1 MDLENNA
8 DHQRSQRQSESIL
21 PDDVRSRHGNFVAK
35 PIENEAILIPMC
47 DYVVYSQCIIRQIL
61 MDHSLSQNTLHG
73 LLLQILFISKMAMDR
88 EDSETMTQLVVDFMN
103 NLDVIYSRAKVAFVK
118 FTFTEVVVLLCF
130 HRRS

>member
-1 MDLENNA
+1 MDSENNA

-21 PDDVRSRHGNFVAK
+21 SDDVRSRHGNFVAK

-47 DYVVYSQCIIRQIL
+47 DYVVYAQCIIRQIL
-61 MDHSLSQNTLHG
+61 MDPSLSQNTLHG

-88 EDSETMTQLVVDFMN
+88 EDSETMTQLVIDFMN
-103 NLDVIYSRAKVAFVK
+103 NLDVIYSRAKVSFVK
-118 FTFTEVVVLLCF
+118 FTFTEVVVFLCF

>member
-1 MDLENNA
+1 
-8 DHQRSQRQSESIL
+8 
-21 PDDVRSRHGNFVAK
+21 
-35 PIENEAILIPMC
+35 
-47 DYVVYSQCIIRQIL
+47 

-73 LLLQILFISKMAMDR
+73 LLLQTLFISKMAMDR
-88 EDSETMTQLVVDFMN
+88 EDSETMTQLVIDFMN

>member
-1 MDLENNA
+1 
-8 DHQRSQRQSESIL
+8 
-21 PDDVRSRHGNFVAK
+21 
-35 PIENEAILIPMC
+35 MC

-73 LLLQILFISKMAMDR
+73 LLLQTLFISKMAMDR
-88 EDSETMTQLVVDFMN
+88 EDSETMTQLVIDFMN